1 MRFSS
6 LRAKAFIWFAGAI
19 VTVMCL
25 FSFLLYYFIE
35 ENMDLRIQNNLYY
48 SAKDMLDEIEEGN
61 LEQISF
67 KYEKANKIEAAIV
80 KNKKIIKKTQAF
92 DIENFHEY
100 INKDKIFFIKESGEY
115 TVDAVYV
122 LNFSAPFEGSIVLN
136 KKNLPD
142 KAEDIEDILLVLNPL
157 FLFILI
163 FIGTK
168 LINKILIPVEN
179 ITKSAKQ
186 INIDNLTQEIST
198 GQKEDEIKELVD
210 TFNEMIKRLRT
221 GVEKMDRFNN
231 DVSHELRT
239 PLTVINTQVELA
251 LKKDRD
257 GDYYKN
263 SLKKISDESNKMK
276 QMVHDMLILTR
287 YTKENIKETYT
298 LCDLNSLL
306 MDSVEKFSILADG
319 KNITIEFRRFEKA
332 LFKGNCSLIAVVFSN
347 LIDNAIKYSKDGK
360 RIYLSI
366 FTLEEKV
373 IFIIEDEGIGI
384 PKSSLDKVTDR
395 FYRVDESRNKS
406 IKGFGL
412 GLSLVKNIVD
422 LHSGSLQIDSKESA
436 GTTVKI
442 TF

>member
-6 LRAKAFIWFAGAI
+6 LRTKAFIWFSGAI

-61 LEQISF
+61 LEKISF
-67 KYEKANKIEAAIV
+67 KYEKANKIEAAII

-92 DIENFHEY
+92 EIKNFHDY

-198 GQKEDEIKELVD
+198 QQKEDEIKELVD
-210 TFNEMIKRLRT
+210 TFNEMIKRLKT

-251 LKKDRD
+251 LKKERD
-257 GDYYKN
+257 GEYYKN
-263 SLKKISDESNKMK
+263 SLKKISSESNKMK

-287 YTKENIKETYT
+287 YTKENIQETYT

-306 MDSVEKFSILADG
+306 MDSVEKFSILADE
-319 KNITIEFRRFEKA
+319 KNISIEFKRFEKG
-332 LFKGNCSLIAVVFSN
+332 LFNGNCSLIEVVFSN
-347 LIDNAIKYSKDGK
+347 LIDNAIKYSKVDK
-360 RIYLSI
+360 KIYLSL
-366 FTLEEKV
+366 FTFEGKV
-373 IFIIEDEGIGI
+373 VFIIEDEGIGI
-384 PKSSLDKVTDR
+384 PKSSLEKVTDR

-422 LHSGSLQIDSKESA
+422 LHNGSFQIDSEESS